1 MSDFKLI
8 CGDCLQIMK
17 EMKDQSVDVVFTSPP
32 YNDSGTTERD
42 KEMKR
47 HMKYE
52 NAEFRDDW
60 YEWQCE
66 CISEMLRLT
75 KRHVLYNVQPI
86 LSNKADVY
94 KLIGHFSDKID
105 QILIWYK
112 PNAQPQH
119 YPHRIA
125 NFYEMV
131 LVLRGGDFNKLYIN
145 SNGYSNVIIK
155 NISSNHVYSDKH
167 RALMSEPFCDEIIR
181 EFTMEHET
189 VLDPFMGLAT
199 TGISCYRQCRDFI
212 GIEIHKPY
220 FDIAQDRMER
230 MASQTSLF
238 DIDAKCGY

>member
-52 NAEFRDDW
+52 NVEFRSDW
-60 YEWQCE
+60 FEWQCE
-66 CISEMLRLT
+66 CIDEMVRLS
-75 KRHVLYNVQPI
+75 KKYVLYNVQAL
-86 LSNKADVY
+86 LSNKQDVY
-94 KLIGHFSDKID
+94 RLIGHYADQIH

-112 PNAQPQH
+112 PNAQPQP
-119 YPHRIA
+119 YVHRIG
-125 NFYEMV
+125 NSYEMV
-131 LVLRGGDFNKLYIN
+131 LIIKGKQFKRLHIN
-145 SNGYSNVIIK
+145 SEQYSNVIVK
-155 NISSNHVYSDKH
+155 NISSNHAYSDKH

-238 DIDAKCGY
+238 DPSQ